1 MRAPELALS
10 KHVRESVANAGPSG
24 DPPLSVASRGLV
36 VLFAVGLSVG
46 FCIGFL
52 LLKDPLDPYVTNND
66 MRPAIR
72 RFVFGVAFG
81 IGALAVLGGMI
92 AAFRLRK
99 VSPPAD
105 LLRRIAYRAA
115 PLGVMGFLPLLFHW
129 QAWRGRDME
138 FLTLVALSALTLEAG
153 ARARFA
159 VEPTGPEVFVGAK
172 LRRIGSD
179 LASRFPLV
187 AARWP
192 LVVVSVGTAAYVA
205 YFSYATIAWHHAVR
219 SGTDMAVE
227 NNLLWNIVH
236 GGPFFKSSPLGG
248 AGTSR
253 FGDGATWLAYLI
265 APIYALHQAPET
277 LYIVQATLIGAAAIP
292 LFLYARLY
300 LGGPASCLLALAYL
314 SFPAVHG
321 SNLFDFHYLPL
332 SAFFVWLAL
341 YALESRRHVL
351 AAVAVVLA
359 LSTTEDVA
367 LALVALGIYLLVT
380 ARQPRAGLVLACL
393 SAFYFATMKL
403 WVLPRFHPAA
413 MASAY
418 QRVLPTGD
426 DGFTALIKT
435 VIANPWYTVGTVLD
449 DDKATFALQ
458 MLVPLALL
466 PLRRPVTLLLALPA
480 LLFTTLSSSPSLS
493 SIHYQFST
501 HWTTFLFISTVLV
514 LARHAHSSRR
524 ACLWALALATL
535 ACSYQ
540 YGAVLQRNT
549 AASGVIPFKFGLDR
563 EGRAR
568 RRALSVVLRDLPP
581 RAKVSSASFITSQV
595 SSRPDAYV
603 LANGVQDAEY
613 VLFGTLRSDFLGNE
627 FATAEEL
634 LQSNTFGVIDME
646 LPFALAKKGE
656 KNTARN
662 AEALAIM
669 R

>member
-1 MRAPELALS
+1 MSTPDLALS
-10 KHVRESVANAGPSG
+10 KHARDSVADVAKDG
-24 DPPLSVASRGLV
+24 DSPLSVAARGLV

-52 LLKDPLDPYVTNND
+52 LLKDPLDPYVVSND

-72 RFVFGVAFG
+72 RFVLGAAFG
-81 IGALAVLGGMI
+81 TGGLAALGGMI
-92 AAFRLRK
+92 AAFRMRK
-99 VSPPAD
+99 VLPPAD
-105 LLRRIAYRAA
+105 LLRRVAYRSA
-115 PLGVMGFLPLLFHW
+115 PLGVTGVLPLLFHW
-129 QAWRGRDME
+129 QAWRGLDME
-138 FLTLVALSALTLEAG
+138 FLSLVAVSAMTLEVG
-153 ARARFA
+153 MRARFA

-179 LASRFPLV
+179 LWLRFPLA

-192 LVVVSVGTAAYVA
+192 LVVVFVGAIAYAA
-205 YFSYATIAWHHAVR
+205 YFSYVAIAWHHGVR
-219 SGTDMAVE
+219 SGAEMAVE

-248 AGTSR
+248 PAASR
-253 FGDGATWLAYLI
+253 FADGATWLAYLI

-277 LYIVQATLIGAAAIP
+277 LYIVQAALIGAAAIP
-292 LFLYARLY
+292 LFLYAQRY
-300 LGGPASCLLALAYL
+300 LGGPASCLLALGYL

-321 SNLFDFHYLPL
+321 ANLFDFHYLPL
-332 SAFFVWLAL
+332 SPFFVWLAL
-341 YALESRRHVL
+341 YALESRRDVL

-367 LALVALGIYLLVT
+367 LSLVAIGVYLLIT
-380 ARQPRAGLVLACL
+380 AKRPRAGLILACV

-403 WVLPRFHPAA
+403 WLMPRFHPGAVV
-413 MASAY
+413 SAY
-418 QRVLPTGD
+418 QGAQPLGE
-426 DGFTALIKT
+426 DGFAGVIRT
-435 VIANPWYTVGTVLD
+435 VIANPWYTVGTVLQ
-449 DDKATFALQ
+449 DDKATFALE

-480 LLFTTLSSSPSLS
+480 LLFTTLAISPALS

-514 LARHAHSSRR
+514 LARYGDASRQ
-524 ACLWALALATL
+524 AALWALVLALV

-549 AASGVIPFKFGLDR
+549 STSGLVPFKFGLDR

-568 RRALSVVLRDLPP
+568 RDALAEVLRYLPP
-581 RAKVSSASFITSQV
+581 RAKVSSATVIAAQV
-595 SSRPDAYV
+595 SSRPDAYT
-603 LANGVQDAEY
+603 LAKGDLDAEY
-613 VLFGTLRSDFLGNE
+613 VVFGTSQSDFVGSE

-634 LQSNTFGVIDME
+634 LRSNTFGVVAMRP
-646 LPFALAKKGE
+646 PFALARKGQ
-656 KNTARN
+656 NPARN
-662 AEALAIM
+662 AEVLALM